1 MLEYNRQGQSRQQG
15 MLGRHQG
22 VKGILGLDG
31 EDMPP
36 ASMANMYWSS
46 DFSRKLSCVKQ
57 YHSAERSVQS
67 TKVNTLYLKQ
77 MILHV
82 HVKDS
87 CLKDSAKYVKFEF
100 VCVLVVI
107 DN

>member
-1 MLEYNRQGQSRQQG
+1 MLCFLCLLFSDAREMLEYNRQGQSRQQG

-67 TKVNTLYLKQ
+67 TKVNTLYKWYY
-77 MILHV
+77 M
-82 HVKDS
+82 
-87 CLKDSAKYVKFEF
+87 YM
-100 VCVLVVI
+100 
-107 DN
+107 